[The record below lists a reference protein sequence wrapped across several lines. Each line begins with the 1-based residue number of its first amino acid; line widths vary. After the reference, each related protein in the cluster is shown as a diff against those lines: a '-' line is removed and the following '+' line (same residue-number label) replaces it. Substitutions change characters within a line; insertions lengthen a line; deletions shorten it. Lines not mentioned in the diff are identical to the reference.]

1 MRPSGG
7 PYRILVVLRWLGGI
21 RTFCRYVYG
30 KFDRERFEYTLM
42 APDTEDIRYLL
53 EDLQGLKV
61 RFLPVPCDPSFAQLS
76 YRMVAWEICRGK
88 YDLVHSH
95 GFTAGTFC
103 AVPSKLRRIP
113 HVMTNHD
120 VFSEAQF
127 QNGKGILR
135 KLFLEA
141 NLPAIRVIHN
151 VSFGAKENLLRHIRT
166 LRPLEKKLIVIP
178 NGIEVERFQEDKVR
192 NLRGE
197 LGLPRNTF
205 LIGFLGRF
213 MSQKGFRY
221 LVGALEILRKDTGL
235 PAIPVVIAVNDG
247 GFVREEKESVRS
259 RGLEEQVR
267 FLPFVPDPAATIKG
281 LDVVAMPSL
290 WEACGLLSMEA
301 MVSGIPFI
309 GSDVEGLREFL
320 ENTPARSVAPADEVA
335 LAHAIRAE
343 MLQPSKQMAQDF
355 SLEAARR
362 FDVRKQARELER
374 LFTELAEERRSCNRG
389 FTQS

>member
-1 MRPSGG
+1 
-7 PYRILVVLRWLGGI
+7 
-21 RTFCRYVYG
+21 
-30 KFDRERFEYTLM
+30 M
-42 APDTEDIRYLL
+42 APATEDIRFLL
-53 EDLQGLKV
+53 DDLRNLKV

-76 YRMVAWEICRGK
+76 YCAVAREIWRGK

-95 GFTAGTFC
+95 GFTAGSFC
-103 AVPSKLRRIP
+103 AFPSMLRKIP

-141 NLPAIRVIHN
+141 NLPAVRVIHN
-151 VSFGAKENLLRHIRT
+151 VSFGAKKNLLRHILS

-178 NGIEVERFQEDKVR
+178 NGIEIERFKEEKVR
-192 NLRGE
+192 DLRGE
-197 LGLPRNTF
+197 LGLPQNTF

-221 LVGALEILRKDTGL
+221 LVGALEILRKDMSL

-247 GFVREEKESVRS
+247 GFVREERESVRS

-281 LDVVAMPSL
+281 FDVIAMPSL

-309 GSDVEGLREFL
+309 GTDVEGLREFL
-320 ENTPARSVAPADEVA
+320 VDTPARSVAPADEAA

-343 MLQPSKQMAQDF
+343 MLQPSKEAAKDF
-355 SLEAARR
+355 SSEAARR
-362 FDVRKQARELER
+362 FDVRMQARELER
-374 LFTELAEERRSCNRG
+374 LFTELAEEHRCAS
-389 FTQS
+389 